1 MTSPIH
7 GISERGCKRSEI
19 VSNWLLYFMHHPSA
33 HNESVIIT
41 SHGESFLREGNQ
53 LELSLSSQCVVV
65 TREPFSWII
74 KHSEWMFS

>member
-33 HNESVIIT
+33 HNESIIIT

-53 LELSLSSQCVVV
+53 LELSLRDRAASFRVGGL
-65 TREPFSWII
+65 
-74 KHSEWMFS
+74 KKNA